1 MNGDRM
7 VIRRKLAA
15 NFVLDEH
22 NVTRKIE
29 ACADHGDYT
38 GLIAPECNC
47 MPCWAFWYSTGLAIT
62 DNKIDEV
69 KE

>member
-29 ACADHGDYT
+29 ACETHGDYT

-62 DNKIDEV
+62 DNKIDET